1 MARLLLILILI
12 VGPPPVLGA
21 WDFIERYLAPR
32 ADLLPHWQ
40 THDPAAAETIDH
52 STWAEFLAAHVS
64 RDRDGVNRVAYGNVS
79 DADRERLAAYIARL
93 TAVPIGRFSRAV
105 QLAYWINLYNALT
118 VDLVLSVY
126 PIDSILDIDIS
137 PGILAFGPWDAAMTQ
152 VEGRPLSLN
161 DIEHRI
167 LRPIWRDA
175 RIHYALN
182 CASVG
187 CPNLQPRPF
196 TAANAEDL
204 LDAYAREF
212 INGPRGVRIDNGRLV
227 VSKIYNWFADD
238 FGGDDASIIGHLK
251 VHALPPLAEALGK
264 IEKIHRY
271 EYDWGL
277 NGEP

>member
-187 CPNLQPRPF
+187 CPNLQPRRTRKTCSMRTRGNLS
-196 TAANAEDL
+196 TAPAACGSTTAGWL
-204 LDAYAREF
+204 F
-212 INGPRGVRIDNGRLV
+212 PRSTTGSPTI
-227 VSKIYNWFADD
+227 
-238 FGGDDASIIGHLK
+238 
-251 VHALPPLAEALGK
+251 LAGTM
-264 IEKIHRY
+264 RRSS
-271 EYDWGL
+271 GT
-277 NGEP
+277 